1 MTIPPLIDGGLML
14 SYRCTSACRHCL
26 YRCSPT
32 QPVFSTLCHGGPVQ
46 LMEALGAPAGF
57 APRDDGYISK
67 CDLCFDVRRHLARQ
81 GGYDE
86 LRPTYFYA

>member
-1 MTIPPLIDGGLML
+1 
-14 SYRCTSACRHCL
+14 
-26 YRCSPT
+26 
-32 QPVFSTLCHGGPVQ
+32 
-46 LMEALGAPAGF
+46 MEALGAPAGF